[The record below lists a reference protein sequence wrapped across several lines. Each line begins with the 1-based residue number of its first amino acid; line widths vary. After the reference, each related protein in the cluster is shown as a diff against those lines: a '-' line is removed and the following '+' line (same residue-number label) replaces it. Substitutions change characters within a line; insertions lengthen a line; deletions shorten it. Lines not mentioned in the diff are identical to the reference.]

1 MIFSA
6 ISKGLSV
13 VRGVKKARAIV
24 RDIPEAKEAGENLYG
39 QVALAMSD
47 RQLTDQEIDQI
58 GDAFKAFMRE
68 GRDVVQAFWP
78 VIAWV
83 WKKVSR

>member
-1 MIFSA
+1 
-6 ISKGLSV
+6 

-39 QVALAMSD
+39 QVSLAMSD

-83 WKKVSR
+83 WGKVSK